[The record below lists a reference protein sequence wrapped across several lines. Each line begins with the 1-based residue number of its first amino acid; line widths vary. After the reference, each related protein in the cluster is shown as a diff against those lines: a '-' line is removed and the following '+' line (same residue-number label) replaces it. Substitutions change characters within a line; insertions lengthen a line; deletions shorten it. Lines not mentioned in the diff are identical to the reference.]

1 MIKPAIHSFLFQLK
15 DNNNKIWFDLNK
27 NLYEEAKKD
36 FEHFVGLLLVE
47 MAALEPELAHLKAK
61 ECIFRIFR
69 DVRFAKD
76 KSPYKPNFGAY
87 FSKGGK
93 KFPGAGYYLHIEP
106 NGKSFVGGGLW
117 MPEANLLKAVL
128 QEIDYNFNE
137 WEAFTNEMNFK
148 KTFGYVQGDKLKT
161 NPKGYDAENP
171 AIEVLKLKSFTVTKP
186 IEDDI
191 LLNKKLIS
199 SCIQAFQTMKPLVD
213 FLNRAIE

>member
-1 MIKPAIHSFLFQLK
+1 MITNAVHSFLLQLK
-15 DNNNKIWFDLNK
+15 ENNNKPWFDSNK

-36 FEHFVGLLLVE
+36 FEQFVGLLLVE
-47 MAALEPELAHLKAK
+47 MANFEPEIAHLKAK

-76 KSPYKPNFGAY
+76 KSPYKPNFGAF

-93 KFPGAGYYLHIEP
+93 KFPGAGFYLHIEP

-117 MPEANLLKAVL
+117 MPEANLLKAVR
-128 QEIDYNFNE
+128 QEIDYNFKE
-137 WEAFTNEMNFK
+137 WEDFTSEKNFK
-148 KTFGYVQGDKLKT
+148 KTFGTVQGEKLKT

-186 IEDDI
+186 IDDEI
-191 LLNKKLIS
+191 LLNKKMIAT
-199 SCIQAFQTMKPLVD
+199 CMQTFQTMKPLVD